1 MEKEIHNC
9 PTCGSEVIVE
19 GNTTQYYVPVTKLIS
34 KYNDLYE
41 IVRNKLEG
49 ELSKARDKAHEN
61 PTIPMIKPPITQQK
75 TFRKMSGNIWADESN
90 FQYEEINGNFI
101 KTRTAR

>member
-19 GNTTQYYVPVTKLIS
+19 GNTTKYYVPVTKLIS

-41 IVRNKLEG
+41 IVRHKLEG
-49 ELSKARDKAHEN
+49 ELSKARDKAHKN
-61 PTIPMIKPPITQQK
+61 PTLPRIEPPTTEQR
-75 TFRKMSGNIWADESN
+75 TFRKMSGDIWMDNRGYMYRENEGS
-90 FQYEEINGNFI
+90 FVIE
-101 KTRTAR
+101 KTVR